1 MQVFLKIGCMEHK
14 GYSAASDYQTISLD
28 NASPTAMRAP
38 NNANKVQ
45 PALCAPALREGEE
58 NVPRINSNPDF
69 DFIRDDP
76 RFKALLKEMRLLD

>member
-58 NVPRINSNPDF
+58 NATPYVRG
-69 DFIRDDP
+69 
-76 RFKALLKEMRLLD
+76 LLQRCRLLP